1 MDTKMKCSKCER
13 EMGLAEFLT
22 YVEAY
27 FLKLIA
33 PAAISFIISA
43 ISQKFSSTTRGIVDE
58 SMAGLANNFAITC
71 PNCKAVDCWYPA
83 SGKKP
88 KKLETK
94 KDLSVF

>member
-1 MDTKMKCSKCER
+1 MDTKMKCCKCER

-27 FLKLIA
+27 LLKLIA
-33 PAAISFIISA
+33 PAAITFIISA
-43 ISQKFSSTTRGIVDE
+43 ITHKFSNETRGIVDE

-83 SGKKP
+83 SGKRP
-88 KKLETK
+88 KKLKTK
-94 KDLSVF
+94 RDMSLF